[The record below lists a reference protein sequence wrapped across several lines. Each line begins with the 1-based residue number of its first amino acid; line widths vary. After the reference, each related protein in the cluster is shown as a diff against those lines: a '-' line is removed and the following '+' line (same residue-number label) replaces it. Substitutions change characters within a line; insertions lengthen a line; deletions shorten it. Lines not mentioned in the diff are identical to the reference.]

1 MYYNDRWQVPA
12 NLQFVV
18 WMRLFSSTDK
28 KEVMVAVGGVIG
40 FGPVNDVHTFDGL
53 TWRNDQG
60 PML

>member
-1 MYYNDRWQVPA
+1 
-12 NLQFVV
+12 
-18 WMRLFSSTDK
+18 MRLFSSTDK

-60 PML
+60 PMLKTFLPHLMMANNNNG